1 MRLYSILFIY
11 TFLFSV
17 NLRSQNLLSGFV
29 KDANTNQPLIG
40 VTIQLENGDGTVTN
54 SYGKYSIKSELETQK
69 ITFSYVGYQSKFI
82 EINIE
87 KINQKDIYLLS
98 DNSELNQM
106 VVSASK
112 FEQKLEEVTVSMDI
126 IDSKLI
132 ESKNCIV
139 LSDLIRNL
147 PSVQLTDGQLN
158 IRSGSGWSYGTGSR
172 VLVMVDDMPILSP
185 DRGEVD
191 FNLIPMETIEKIEII
206 KGASSALYG
215 SSALNGVIN
224 IKTKSPN
231 YNPKTTISSFIG
243 FWDRPKDVRNKWW
256 GDSLML
262 RNGISLTH
270 SRKIKNLDMI
280 FSANH
285 YNDRGYMKYINNQQT
300 RLSGNTKLVKDR
312 MTFGLNMNY
321 MDRKTGLF
329 VMWDSDTNAYVPL
342 GGTNTP
348 NSGNRFYIDP
358 SITFYHNS
366 FKHILRSRILSRNL
380 IYNTKTKNNSL
391 MTFNEYQNQFHNE
404 NTTLTSGFTFVTLRG
419 KTNGFDSQFSLGGKI
434 NGFNYNTYLQLDQ
447 KSNKFNFSAG
457 MRYEYFDLDNIS
469 FGQPVFRGGLNYE
482 LSKGWNI
489 RSSFGQ
495 GFRFP
500 TMTELYFKGDIGPI
514 SLYNNPNLKPESGWT
529 SELGIKKVFKV
540 KKFTG
545 YVDLVGF
552 VMEYNNMMEFT
563 MGIWGPADPSLFG
576 LGFSSK
582 NVNKARIPGIEFTL
596 NGSGYINE
604 DWSLAILFGI
614 THSNPYSVFPDS
626 SFEDLGFLTPIQIS
640 LAEIALNGSGNTNY
654 TFNNTSSAT
663 GNSIL
668 KYRNKTLIRFD
679 VEAIY
684 KNKLTLGFSYQY
696 NSKMLNIDY
705 AFMTGL
711 FNENTI
717 ISNDIGILRS
727 MENLNN
733 GYALMDMRIKY
744 NLKEDLKLGLMC
756 ENLFNNAYL
765 IRPANLGS
773 PRTFMLQL
781 QAQF

>member
-1 MRLYSILFIY
+1 MRLHSILLISAL
-11 TFLFSV
+11 LFSIH
-17 NLRSQNLLSGFV
+17 LSAQNFLSGIV

-40 VTIQLENGDGTVTN
+40 VTIQLDNGNGSVTN
-54 SYGKYSIKSELETQK
+54 ASGKYSIKSEKELQK
-69 ITFSYVGYQSKFI
+69 ITFSYVGYQTKTIELNIVKFDH
-82 EINIE
+82 
-87 KINQKDIYLLS
+87 KDVYLVEN
-98 DNSELNQM
+98 NSELNLM

-112 FEQKLEEVTVSMDI
+112 FEQKLEEVTVSMDV

-132 ESKNCIV
+132 ESKNCII

-172 VLVMVDDMPILSP
+172 VLVMVDDMPILSA
-185 DRGEVD
+185 DQGEVD
-191 FNLIPMETIEKIEII
+191 FNLIPMEIIDKIEII

-224 IKTKSPN
+224 IKTKSPS
-231 YNPKTTISSFIG
+231 YNPKTTISSFVG
-243 FWDRPKDVRNKWW
+243 YWDRPKDFRNKWW

-270 SRKIKNLDMI
+270 SRKIKNFDMV

-285 YNDRGYMKYINNQQT
+285 YNDRGYLKYINNQQT

-321 MDRKTGLF
+321 MERKSGLF

-342 GGTNTP
+342 GGTNIS

-358 SITFYHNS
+358 SITFYRKS
-366 FKHILRSRILSRNL
+366 FKHMLRSRILSRNL
-380 IYNTKTKNNSL
+380 TYNTNTKNNSL

-404 NTTLTSGFTFVTLRG
+404 NTTFTSGFTFVTLMG
-419 KTNGFDSQFSLGGKI
+419 KTNSFDSQFSLDGKI

-447 KSNKFNFSAG
+447 KLNKFNFSIG
-457 MRYEYFDLDNIS
+457 GRYEYFDLDNTN

-514 SLYNNPNLKPESGWT
+514 SLYNNPYLKPESGWT
-529 SELGIKKVFKV
+529 SELGIKKVFNI
-540 KKFTG
+540 KKFKG
-545 YVDLVGF
+545 YIDLVGF
-552 VMEYNNMMEFT
+552 IMEYNNMMEFT
-563 MGIWGPADPSLFG
+563 MGIWGPSDPTLYG

-596 NGSGYINE
+596 NGSGYLNE

-614 THSNPYSVFPDS
+614 THSNPHSVFPDS
-626 SFEDLGFLTPIQIS
+626 SFEDIGSLTPIQLS
-640 LAEIALNGSGNTNY
+640 LAEVALNGSGNTNY

-668 KYRNKTLIRFD
+668 KYRNKTLMRFD
-679 VEAIY
+679 FEAIY
-684 KNKLTLGFSYQY
+684 KNKLTLGLSYQY

-705 AFMTGL
+705 AFVTGL
-711 FNENTI
+711 FNENTL
-717 ISNDIGILRS
+717 ISNDIGISRS

-733 GYALMDMRIKY
+733 GYSLLDMRIKY
-744 NLKEDLKLGLMC
+744 SLKEDLKLGLMC

>member
-1 MRLYSILFIY
+1 MKLYSVLLISTL
-11 TFLFSV
+11 LFS
-17 NLRSQNLLSGFV
+17 LHFSAQNFLSGIV
-29 KDANTNQPLIG
+29 KDAITNQPLIG
-40 VTIQLENGDGTVTN
+40 VSIQLDNGNGSVTN
-54 SYGKYSIKSELETQK
+54 SSGKYSIESEKEIQK
-69 ITFSYVGYQSKFI
+69 ITFSYVGYETEII
-82 EINIE
+82 EINIA
-87 KINQKDIYLLS
+87 KFDHKDVYLFEN
-98 DNSELNQM
+98 NSELNLM

-112 FEQKLEEVTVSMDI
+112 FEQKLEEVTVSMDV

-132 ESKNCIV
+132 ESKNCII

-147 PSVQLTDGQLN
+147 PSVQLIDGQLN

-172 VLVMVDDMPILSP
+172 VLVMVNDMPILSA
-185 DRGEVD
+185 DQGEVD
-191 FNLIPMETIEKIEII
+191 FNLIPMETIDKIEII

-224 IKTKSPN
+224 IKTKSPS
-231 YNPKTTISSFIG
+231 YYPKTTISSFVG
-243 FWDRPKDVRNKWW
+243 FWDKPKDLRNKWW

-262 RNGISLTH
+262 RNGINFTH
-270 SRKIKNLDMI
+270 SRKIKNLDMV

-285 YNDRGYMKYINNQQT
+285 YNDRGYIKYINNKQT
-300 RLSGNTKLVKDR
+300 RISGNTKLVKDH
-312 MTFGLNMNY
+312 MIFGLDMNY
-321 MDRKTGLF
+321 MDRKSGLF
-329 VMWDSDTNAYVPL
+329 VIWDSDTNAYVPL
-342 GGTNTP
+342 GETNTP
-348 NSGNRFYIDP
+348 NSGNRFYVDP
-358 SITFYHNS
+358 SFTFYHNS
-366 FKHILRSRILSRNL
+366 FKHIFRSRILSRNL

-391 MTFNEYQNQFHNE
+391 MTFNEYQNQYHNE

-419 KTNGFDSQFSLGGKI
+419 KTNGFDSQFSLDGKI

-447 KSNKFNFSAG
+447 KLNKFNLSIGA
-457 MRYEYFDLDNIS
+457 RYEYFDLDNIN
-469 FGQPVFRGGLNYE
+469 FGQPVFRGGLNYD

-514 SLYNNPNLKPESGWT
+514 SLYNNPNLKPENGWT
-529 SELGIKKVFKV
+529 SELGIKKVFNI
-540 KKFTG
+540 KKFKG
-545 YVDLVGF
+545 YIDLVGF
-552 VMEYNNMMEFT
+552 IMEYNNMMEFT
-563 MGIWGPADPSLFG
+563 MGIWGPSDPPLYG

-614 THSNPYSVFPDS
+614 THSNPHSVFPDS
-626 SFEDLGFLTPIQIS
+626 SFENLGSLTPIQLS

-668 KYRNKTLIRFD
+668 KYRNKTLVRFD
-679 VEAIY
+679 FESIY
-684 KNKLTLGFSYQY
+684 KKKLTLGFSYQY

-705 AFMTGL
+705 AFVTGL
-711 FNENTI
+711 FNENTL
-717 ISNDIGILRS
+717 ISNDIGISRS
-727 MENLNN
+727 IENLNN
-733 GYALMDMRIKY
+733 GYSLLDMRIKY
-744 NLKEDLKLGLMC
+744 SFREDLKLGLLC
-756 ENLFNNAYL
+756 ENLLNNAYL